1 MTKREKLTLNGVKK
15 MEISE
20 TQVAQAA
27 QAQTTV
33 AKGEVVAEQ
42 VEAKSENVA
51 DPLLVQILSTKRKH
65 NSKGDRDFRLW
76 LFGYLNTV
84 LKASPRIAVE
94 GNIVVEVDPK
104 STVLFSC
111 HVDTVHNAGEC
122 DGSLQQLAFDPTFG
136 HLFLAD
142 KEKSGCLGADD
153 GCGIYIMLRMIEKGV
168 KGKYIFHTGEEVGGI
183 GSRAFVAA
191 NKKFCEDVEMVV
203 AFDRAVYSGENPEVI
218 ITQGGNSCAS
228 TDFGKALCEEL
239 NKTDFDL
246 PYVISHKGSFTDS
259 KVYRDLV
266 PECVNIA
273 CFYERQHTPN
283 EYVDVVGLE
292 KLVKAACSVA
302 WDKLPIM
309 RNPLKKSETESLF
322 DSSNWGGWGA
332 GIAKGKP
339 FANTKIPK
347 APPKPQIP
355 VAEPD
360 LSLLD
365 ELSSYSMQDFEEFI
379 LEDTEVAQKALME
392 LVLQNKALQAELD
405 AARTMLGL

>member
-1 MTKREKLTLNGVKK
+1 MTKREKLTLNGAKK
-15 MEISE
+15 MEVTEKQAVQESE
-20 TQVAQAA
+20 
-27 QAQTTV
+27 QTL
-33 AKGEVVAEQ
+33 AKGEKVEEQ
-42 VEAKSENVA
+42 TVA

-84 LKASPRIAVE
+84 LKASPRIVVE
-94 GNIVVEVDPK
+94 GNIIVEVDPK

-111 HVDTVHNAGEC
+111 HVDTVHGPAES

-153 GCGIYIMLRMIEKGV
+153 GCGIYIMLRMIEKGI
-168 KGKYIFHTGEEVGGI
+168 KGKYIFHTGEEVGGV
-183 GSRAFVAA
+183 GSRAFVAQ

-218 ITQGGNSCAS
+218 ITQGGNACAS
-228 TDFGKALCEEL
+228 TTFGEALCKEL

-246 PYVISHKGSFTDS
+246 PYVISHKGTFTDS
-259 KVYRDLV
+259 KVYRDIV

-302 WDKLPIM
+302 WDKLPII
-309 RNPLKKSETESLF
+309 RNPFKKTEQESLF
-322 DSSNWGGWGA
+322 DSSNWGGYTPS
-332 GIAKGKP
+332 KGKP
-339 FANTKIPK
+339 FANTQIPK
-347 APPKPQIP
+347 APPKPP
-355 VAEPD
+355 VFEPE
-360 LSLLD
+360 LSLID
-365 ELSSYSMQDFEEFI
+365 ELSTYSIQDFEDF
-379 LEDTEVAQKALME
+379 LME
-392 LVLQNKALQAELD
+392 DPAAAQQALIELLLRNKALQAELD
-405 AARTMLGL
+405 AAKTMLGL

>member
-1 MTKREKLTLNGVKK
+1 MTKREKLTLNKGKK
-15 MEISE
+15 MEMTE
-20 TQVAQAA
+20 TQAA
-27 QAQTTV
+27 EAAEAKTTV
-33 AKGEVVAEQ
+33 AQGEVIAEPPKQ
-42 VEAKSENVA
+42 TA

-65 NSKGDRDFRLW
+65 NSKGDRDFRMW
-76 LFGYLNTV
+76 LFGYLNST
-84 LKASPRIAVE
+84 LKAKPRIVVE
-94 GNIVVEVDPK
+94 GNIIVEVDPK

-111 HVDTVHNAGEC
+111 HVDTVHGAAEC
-122 DGSLQQLAFDPTFG
+122 DGTLQQLAFDPTFG

-153 GCGIYIMLRMIEKGV
+153 GCGIYIMLRMIEKGI

-183 GSRAFVAA
+183 GSRAFVAQ

-218 ITQGGNSCAS
+218 ITQGGASCAS
-228 TDFGKALCEEL
+228 TTFGEALCKEL

-246 PYVISHKGSFTDS
+246 PYIISHKGSFTDS
-259 KVYRDLV
+259 KVYRDIV

-309 RNPLKKSETESLF
+309 RNPLKKSDQESLF
-322 DSSNWGGWGA
+322 DSSNWGGWGS
-332 GIAKGKP
+332 GVAKGKP

-347 APPKPQIP
+347 DPPKPQIP
-355 VAEPD
+355 VFEPE

-365 ELSSYSMQDFEEFI
+365 ELSAYSMQDFEEFI
-379 LEDTEVAQKALME
+379 LEDTGLAQQALME
-392 LVLQNKALQAELD
+392 LVLQNKALQAEL
-405 AARTMLGL
+405 AAAKRMLGL

>member
-15 MEISE
+15 MEVTERQDSQEPEQIL
-20 TQVAQAA
+20 V
-27 QAQTTV
+27 
-33 AKGEVVAEQ
+33 KGESVEDQTAET
-42 VEAKSENVA
+42 VA
-51 DPLLVQILSTKRKH
+51 DPLLVQIISTKRKH

-76 LFGYLNTV
+76 LFGYLNTT

-94 GNIVVEVDPK
+94 GNIIVELDPK

-111 HVDTVHNAGEC
+111 HVDTVHGAAEC

-168 KGKYIFHTGEEVGGI
+168 KGKYIFHTGEELGGI
-183 GSRAFVAA
+183 GSRAFVAN

-218 ITQGGNSCAS
+218 ITQGGNACAS
-228 TDFGKALCEEL
+228 TTFGEALCKEL
-239 NKTDFDL
+239 NKTDFNL
-246 PYVISHKGSFTDS
+246 PYIISHKGSFTDS

-283 EYVDVVGLE
+283 EYVDVGGLE

-302 WDKLPIM
+302 WDKLPIV
-309 RNPLKKSETESLF
+309 RNPFKKSDTESLF
-322 DSSNWGGWGA
+322 DSSGWGGYTPSN
-332 GIAKGKP
+332 GKP
-339 FANTKIPK
+339 FANTKMPK
-347 APPKPQIP
+347 ATPKPP
-355 VAEPD
+355 VFEPE
-360 LSLLD
+360 LSLID
-365 ELSSYSMQDFEEFI
+365 ELSTLAVQDFEEF
-379 LEDTEVAQKALME
+379 LME
-392 LVLQNKALQAELD
+392 DPGAAQQVLIELILRNKGLQAELN
-405 AARTMLGL
+405 AAKTMLGL